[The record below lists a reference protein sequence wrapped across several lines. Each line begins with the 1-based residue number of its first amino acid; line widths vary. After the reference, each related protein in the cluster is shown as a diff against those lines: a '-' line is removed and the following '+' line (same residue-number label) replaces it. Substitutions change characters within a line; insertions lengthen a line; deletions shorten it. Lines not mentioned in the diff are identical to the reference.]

1 MLNDFVDEYERYKL
15 IGQKALA
22 QVSDDFLNKVI
33 GAENNSIAVIVRHI
47 SGNLISRFTDFLTSD
62 GEKSWR
68 DRDSEFEDRPYNRE
82 ELNEI
87 WEKGWQ
93 VLEATLSELSDED
106 LTKKITIRGQE
117 FSVHEALSRSIAHIA
132 YHTGQIVL
140 LARIFNDGNWQW
152 ISVPKGKTQEYNQN
166 PTMEKRPT

>member
-1 MLNDFVDEYERYKL
+1 MLKDFVDEYERYKL
-15 IGQKALA
+15 IGRKALA

-33 GAENNSIAVIVRHI
+33 GADNNSIAVIVRHI

-68 DRDSEFEDRPYNRE
+68 DRDSEFAEKDYSRE
-82 ELNEI
+82 ELDEI
-87 WEKGWQ
+87 WEKGWK
-93 VLEATLSELSDED
+93 VLEATLGELTDDD
-106 LTKKITIRGQE
+106 LIRTVTIRGHKH
-117 FSVHEALSRSIAHIA
+117 SVHEALSRSMAHIA

-166 PTMEKRPT
+166 PTMEKRPA